1 MIQTIHRWLLVILY
15 RSATWLRHRATI
27 WQKLLRHTLL
37 PYAIRHYR
45 PRWPETAKPVK
56 HWQQRLKEAQK
67 ASNPIATV
75 NHRRPLPDGCYCPNC
90 GAPRE
95 YLYNY
100 GYSHGHSGIQAFHK
114 VLCKICGFQTAPELP
129 KRKPAFFCPYCGR
142 ALEKVKERKDFDV
155 YKCRNK
161 RCPYRH
167 SKNLRAEAVK
177 SGANTKAISYIYRDF
192 HLSLD
197 ELQLLHP
204 HKPKVDFAQIRHTT
218 ACVALAI
225 TFHIHMGLSLRETA
239 HWLKQLYGLPI
250 SHQTVAN
257 WTQSVA
263 FLLTSTTQVTSDS
276 HVLVGDETFISIAGE
291 DAFWN
296 VSYDPGSTRVVV
308 HHVSVRR
315 DTEAAATLIKATTE
329 SAPDL
334 KAFVTDK
341 WTPYSLAL
349 TFLGEHLPDV
359 PGHIIVKGLRA
370 RGVPEDAFLLY
381 KDLLERF
388 FRTFKQR
395 YRRTLGFSN
404 LNGAVA
410 FCILFVIYYNYFRP
424 HTRLGGETPV
434 ALLDNQNVLHNW
446 QQLIQTALKAA

>member
-1 MIQTIHRWLLVILY
+1 M
-15 RSATWLRHRATI
+15 
-27 WQKLLRHTLL
+27 
-37 PYAIRHYR
+37 
-45 PRWPETAKPVK
+45 
-56 HWQQRLKEAQK
+56 
-67 ASNPIATV
+67 
-75 NHRRPLPDGCYCPNC
+75 
-90 GAPRE
+90 
-95 YLYNY
+95 
-100 GYSHGHSGIQAFHK
+100 
-114 VLCKICGFQTAPELP
+114 
-129 KRKPAFFCPYCGR
+129 PAFFCPYCGR
-142 ALEKVKERKDFDV
+142 ALEKVKERKGFDV

-167 SKNLRAEAVK
+167 DKNLRAEAVK
-177 SGANTKAISYIYRDF
+177 SGANPEAISYIFRDF

-239 HWLKQLYGLPI
+239 HWLKQLYGLPV

-263 FLLTSTTQVTSDS
+263 FLLTSTTQVTSDAEI
-276 HVLVGDETFISIAGE
+276 LAGDETFIKIAGE
-291 DAFWN
+291 DAYWN
-296 VSYDPGSTRVVV
+296 VSYDPHSARVVV
-308 HHVSVRR
+308 HHVSLNR

-329 SAPDL
+329 SAPNL

-349 TFLGEHLPDV
+349 TFLGKHIPHV
-359 PGHIIVKGLRA
+359 PGHITVKGLKA
-370 RGVPEDAFLLY
+370 RGVPEDAFLPY

-404 LNGAVA
+404 LNGAVT
-410 FCILFVIYYNYFRP
+410 FCILFVVYYNYFRP

-434 ALLDNQNVLHNW
+434 SLLKSQNVLQNW
-446 QQLIQTALKAA
+446 QQLMQEALKAA